1 MLLTKIHS
9 SDPYASR
16 AGAFYRRRRD
26 NKCCNY
32 QCQHSGCDRAFYSKA
47 LLTAHM
53 LKHTGEKPYSCSLCS
68 YSSRQKYL
76 LDRHALKQ
84 HGIPMPSTRIS
95 RHQRRHS
102 EPSRFAA
109 TRITLYTGKRPPARS
124 HASVRQRIAAYCAAP
139 NILDLVEKENGIS
152 KRHFYSDK
160 SNGYIK
166 DGWFIYEIN
175 QSSKTHFMG
184 NRQRVCEKLVGFMNQ
199 INTLSVLA
207 DDATKFVTDIEELK
221 QDNKKNQDL
230 VLEAL
235 RLFHSTFAK

>member
-1 MLLTKIHS
+1 MMLTKIHS
-9 SDPYASR
+9 SAPYASR
-16 AGAFYRRRRD
+16 AGAFYRHRRD

-32 QCQHSGCDRAFYSKA
+32 RCQHSGCDRAFYSKA

-53 LKHTGEKPYSCSLCS
+53 LKHTGEKPYSCVLCA
-68 YSSRQKYL
+68 YASRQKYL
-76 LDRHALKQ
+76 LDRHALKA
-84 HGIPMPSTRIS
+84 HSIPMPTTRIS

-102 EPSRFAA
+102 RPPRFAC
-109 TRITLYTGKRPPARS
+109 TRITIYTGKIPPART
-124 HASVRQRIAAYCAAP
+124 HASVRRRIAAYSNTS
-139 NILDLVEKENGIS
+139 NIIALVEKQIS

-184 NRQRVCEKLVGFMNQ
+184 NRQRMCEKLVGFMNQ
-199 INTLSVLA
+199 INTLSMLA
-207 DDATKFVTDIEELK
+207 DSDEEIIKDIEDLK
-221 QDNKKNQDL
+221 QDNPKNDDL
-230 VLEAL
+230 VVEGL